1 MGVVTGT
8 KNIPILADNA
18 PEAVVADR
26 AYWEQADRRQWFD
39 LLRERAPMLIHRGEF
54 WITGRAEVLAA
65 LRNPAFVK
73 PSPGPAPYRRAINTV
88 LTSRAVAAMEGPLRE
103 QARATVARV
112 AARGR
117 CEAMS
122 EIAYQF
128 HTRALLAFL
137 GLPVYVWEWLIE
149 TMSAID
155 ESPHG
160 SGPRAEIFDFLKAH
174 YRRGRLAQLLGG
186 DGGLSGDEVLGCHV
200 PFLFA
205 GFGSTPAAIGWC
217 LYGLARD
224 QHLQGKLRDDPAL
237 LPAFIDET
245 LRTQPPI
252 PSIERDTSKALTF
265 GGYNLPAVAPVRLHL
280 GAASVEDEQATTAP
294 KHLAF
299 GAGPLRCPA
308 SHLAL
313 AELKILVGE
322 LLKQVPDFGLAP
334 DFSPQF
340 RGGPVDILAGL
351 PLRWEVR

>member
-1 MGVVTGT
+1 VTGT
-8 KNIPILADNA
+8 KNIPILADDA
-18 PEAVVADR
+18 PEVVVADR
-26 AYWEQADRRQWFD
+26 AYWEQAERRQSFD
-39 LLRERAPMLIHRGEF
+39 LLGERGPVLIHRGEF

-73 PSPGPAPYRRAINTV
+73 PPPGPAPFRRAINQA

-112 AARGR
+112 ATRGR

-128 HTRALLAFL
+128 HARALLAFL

-149 TMSAID
+149 KISALD
-155 ESPHG
+155 ENPLE
-160 SGPRAEIFDFLKAH
+160 SGPRAELFDFLKAH

-186 DGGLSGDEVLGCHV
+186 DGGLSGDEVLGCHA

-205 GFGSTPAAIGWC
+205 GFGSTPSAIGWC
-217 LYGLARD
+217 LYELARD
-224 QHLQGKLRDDPAL
+224 QRSQAKLRDDPVL
-237 LPAFIDET
+237 IPAFIDET

-252 PSIERDTSKALTF
+252 PSIERDTSEALTF
-265 GGYNLPAVAPVRLHL
+265 DGYSLPELAPVRLHL
-280 GAASVEDEQATTAP
+280 GAANVEDEQATTAP
-294 KHLAF
+294 GHLTF

-313 AELKILVGE
+313 AELKILVSE
-322 LLKQVPDFGLAP
+322 FLKQLPDFGLAP
-334 DFSPQF
+334 DLSPQL
-340 RGGPVDILAGL
+340 RGGPVDMLAEL
-351 PLRWEVR
+351 PLQWEVR